1 MLPADVGPPAQIE
14 EGRNRGRKGSA
25 RRPGR
30 RWEAAEEEQGRT
42 QNNIEFIHG
51 FPMLQTLPFFTGPAG
66 GPWSGMQQFPDK
78 GPLRGSRMEEERASP
93 EVAFLARLAM
103 ADPT

>member
-1 MLPADVGPPAQIE
+1 MPPADFGPPAQIE
-14 EGRNRGRKGSA
+14 KEMTGGGRDRLSGRAG
-25 RRPGR
+25 
-30 RWEAAEEEQGRT
+30 WEAAEEEQGRI

-51 FPMLQTLPFFTGPAG
+51 FPMLQILPFFTGPAG